1 MPLKRTVLPLLDR
14 IDPLVADVGCAN
26 TVLFA
31 AAQRLGYNTDVP
43 GMVRALYEHGVGT
56 SGPALAGAE
65 SASRGTQPASA
76 KSAGAALILSGGATA
91 AAGIAAVLV
100 LYRRSDV

>member
-31 AAQRLGYNTDVP
+31 AAQRLGYNTDVT
-43 GMVRALYEHGVGT
+43 GMVRTLSEHGVGT
-56 SGPALAGAE
+56 GGPAPAGPP
-65 SASRGTQPASA
+65 SASRGAVPARA
-76 KSAGAALILSGGATA
+76 MPVGPAPLPGGGAPAGAALA
-91 AAGIAAVLV
+91 APRGP
-100 LYRRSDV
+100 RPP